1 MKKIIKRTLAVIG
14 CILLVL
20 VLALAL
26 HPLWLGSAVKC
37 GAEKVGPK
45 FTGTP
50 IALAN
55 CDINLYGG
63 RVAFDGFV
71 LDNPAGASEKVAAS
85 VGAFKVVV
93 DPTTVA
99 SDVIVVKEI
108 TIKDVFASY
117 INVNGTNNFD
127 VIAANAAGPQPE
139 STAETTEET
148 PQTVEAKV
156 EEPAVAEEKPAKK
169 VIIEKLTISGVKV
182 NLGGFPI
189 GVPVDITLTDIG
201 KESDGA
207 TLEEVCAKISEAVMK
222 SAGAVGDALKAL
234 GGAGMEA
241 LDGAT
246 DALKDAGA
254 NATEALKG
262 ATDSLKNVG
271 EGAADSL
278 KDAGAA
284 TTDALKNAGEA
295 TTEALKGATDSL
307 KNVGE
312 GAAESIKD
320 LGKGLKSLF

>member
-93 DPTTVA
+93 DPSTVA

-108 TIKDVFASY
+108 TIKDIFASY
-117 INVNGTNNFD
+117 IDVNGTNNFD
-127 VIAANAAGPQPE
+127 VIAANAAGPQAEEPSEAEAAPE
-139 STAETTEET
+139 TETTAEAE
-148 PQTVEAKV
+148 
-156 EEPAVAEEKPAKK
+156 EEKPAKK
-169 VIIEKLTISGVKV
+169 VVIEKLTISGVKV
-182 NLGGFPI
+182 VLGGFPI
-189 GVPVDITLTDIG
+189 VVPVDITLTDIG

-222 SAGAVGDALKAL
+222 SAGAIGDALKSL

-295 TTEALKGATDSL
+295 TTDALKGATDSL